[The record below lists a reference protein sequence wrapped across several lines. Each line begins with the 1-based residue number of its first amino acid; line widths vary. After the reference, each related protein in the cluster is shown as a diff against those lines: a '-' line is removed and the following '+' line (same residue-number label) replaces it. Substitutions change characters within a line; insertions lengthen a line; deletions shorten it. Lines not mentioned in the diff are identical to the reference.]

1 MDILKSFNIF
11 VGNKGIKSIMDYRIL
26 EFQENIFYPQERRNI
41 FYPWT
46 YIEAPNVV
54 YNERRLS
61 LWCSALE
68 DAENLII
75 KRKDYLKNNA
85 KYPIIHKFKK
95 T

>member
-11 VGNKGIKSIMDYRIL
+11 VENKGIKSIMNYRIL
-26 EFQENIFYPQERRNI
+26 EFQGNIFYPQERRYI

-46 YIEAPNVV
+46 YIVAPNVV

-61 LWCSALE
+61 LCCLNLE

-75 KRKDYLKNNA
+75 KRINYLKNNA
-85 KYPIIHKFKK
+85 KYPIIYKFNKK
-95 T
+95 

>member
-11 VGNKGIKSIMDYRIL
+11 VGNKGIKSIMNYRIL
-26 EFQENIFYPQERRNI
+26 EFQGNIFYPQERRYI

-46 YIEAPNVV
+46 YIVAPNVV

-61 LWCSALE
+61 LCCLNLE

-75 KRKDYLKNNA
+75 KRIDYLKNNA

-95 T
+95 

>member
-1 MDILKSFNIF
+1 LDILKSFNIF
-11 VGNKGIKSIMDYRIL
+11 VGNKGIKSIMNYRIL
-26 EFQENIFYPQERRNI
+26 EFQGNIFYPQERRYI

-46 YIEAPNVV
+46 YIVAPNVV

-61 LWCSALE
+61 LCCLNLE

-75 KRKDYLKNNA
+75 KRKDYLKNNT